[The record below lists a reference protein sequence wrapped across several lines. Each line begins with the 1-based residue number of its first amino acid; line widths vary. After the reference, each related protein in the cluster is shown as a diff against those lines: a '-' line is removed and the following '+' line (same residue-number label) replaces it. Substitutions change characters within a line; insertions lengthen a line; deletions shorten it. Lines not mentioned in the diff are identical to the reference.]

1 MSNSKRLSDN
11 NFPEFALRYQQIR
24 FNAKSK
30 RPYFLSELTSI
41 TPIMCEDVPL
51 ATIDQYWRIYLNTR
65 FFNDLEFSEQSGIL
79 LKNMYHL
86 MRLHFLRGNRI
97 PVTRD
102 NLIYW
107 IVACDLEVNLRV
119 IEAELKL
126 PKWAIYPKDL
136 GLEDNLL
143 AEDYFRLI
151 KDLDL
156 KESIDGLPGLGLPG
170 CGCVGSGIT
179 GVPSPWE
186 IPPNTVGIPDVN
198 DSERIQKGISGMQK
212 DSDSICRG
220 TQALLDE
227 LIVELTEGPK
237 IPWHQIL
244 SNLVRRSIA
253 DFTRGG
259 SKRTFRR
266 PSRRAAFSPVILPRL
281 VTSKNSVGVVLDTS
295 GSMQGRLISQAYGL
309 VKDLCLATGNRTR
322 VVCCDAEP
330 TQAQE
335 AFAGGSFNLKLYGG
349 GGTDMRIGINSF
361 NDEPNPP
368 DTVIVITDGDTPWP
382 ELDEMPGF
390 PLVAVIVRRDSRQ
403 PVRLPPEHIK
413 YVVAEILS

>member
-126 PKWAIYPKDL
+126 P
-136 GLEDNLL
+136 N
-143 AEDYFRLI
+143 
-151 KDLDL
+151 
-156 KESIDGLPGLGLPG
+156 
-170 CGCVGSGIT
+170 
-179 GVPSPWE
+179 
-186 IPPNTVGIPDVN
+186 PD
-198 DSERIQKGISGMQK
+198 
-212 DSDSICRG
+212 
-220 TQALLDE
+220 
-227 LIVELTEGPK
+227 
-237 IPWHQIL
+237 
-244 SNLVRRSIA
+244 
-253 DFTRGG
+253 
-259 SKRTFRR
+259 
-266 PSRRAAFSPVILPRL
+266 
-281 VTSKNSVGVVLDTS
+281 
-295 GSMQGRLISQAYGL
+295 
-309 VKDLCLATGNRTR
+309 
-322 VVCCDAEP
+322 
-330 TQAQE
+330 
-335 AFAGGSFNLKLYGG
+335 
-349 GGTDMRIGINSF
+349 
-361 NDEPNPP
+361 
-368 DTVIVITDGDTPWP
+368 
-382 ELDEMPGF
+382 
-390 PLVAVIVRRDSRQ
+390 
-403 PVRLPPEHIK
+403 
-413 YVVAEILS
+413 